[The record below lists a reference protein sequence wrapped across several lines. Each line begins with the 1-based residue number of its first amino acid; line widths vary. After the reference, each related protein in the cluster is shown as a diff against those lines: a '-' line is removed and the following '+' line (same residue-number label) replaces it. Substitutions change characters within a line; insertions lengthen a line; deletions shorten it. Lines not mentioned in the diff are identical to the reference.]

1 MKFDLTDLK
10 LFIAVVEQKNLTQGA
25 KHVFLAP
32 SSASHRIKLLEE
44 NLGTQLLERQPRG
57 VRATKVGEIVLRYAK
72 RTLATLEQM
81 QSDIAPYTQG
91 ALSQVKLWANTNAI
105 HTYLPEDLGNFL
117 EDNHDVRV
125 ALEEHT
131 SDEIISAVAKGEVEL
146 GIVAENDSYD
156 NVEFYP
162 YKTDRLVII
171 VPSKHPLAKNNKIKF
186 SQAISFPFVV
196 LNEGSAIHTFMMNK
210 AAGLNSHLNIRAQV
224 KSFDAV
230 CRMVSSGVGI
240 GLLPYDSI
248 SYHNSD
254 NISIIEIDEKWS
266 KRNLTLCIK
275 KNAML
280 GTLTKTLFDHLKGE
294 SSA

>member
-25 KHVFLAP
+25 KQVFLAP
-32 SSASHRIKLLEE
+32 SSASHRIKLLED

-57 VRATKVGEIVLRYAK
+57 VSATKAGEIVLRYAK

-81 QSDIAPYTQG
+81 QSDIAPFTKG

-105 HTYLPEDLGNFL
+105 HTYLPEDLGTFL
-117 EDNHDVRV
+117 ENNQGVRV

-131 SDEIISAVAKGEVEL
+131 SEEIITAVAQGEVEL
-146 GIVAENDSYD
+146 GIVAENGLYD

-162 YKTDRLVII
+162 YKKDRLVII
-171 VPSKHPLAKNNKIKF
+171 VPSEHSLAKFSKIQF
-186 SQAISFPFVV
+186 SQAVSFPFVI

-210 AAGLNSHLNIRAQV
+210 AAGLNCHLNIRAQV

-230 CRMVSSGVGI
+230 CRMVGSGVGI
-240 GLLPYDSI
+240 ALLPYDSI
-248 SYHNSD
+248 GCWRSLD
-254 NISIIEIDEKWS
+254 IKIIEVDEKWS

-275 KNAML
+275 KGAQIGAL
-280 GTLTKTLFDHLKGE
+280 SKVLFDHLRGE
-294 SSA
+294 P